1 MSERHWQRPALASTA
16 LALLGA
22 TAVAGCGGSA
32 SSSQASA
39 NQTAGAA
46 TATAQA
52 QSLTAAQLKG
62 ALLTQI
68 SGAKPAAPAEAGDYG
83 ALPDVKTSKQT
94 MHGVKV
100 TPARC
105 AQATVTGFNSAA
117 FTHAPAS
124 VVTFRVGRDGVS
136 EVLVSATPDVAS
148 SALGNKLPAG
158 CEHYTASVGGKTFH
172 YSVKESPIA
181 GLGNEAR
188 ALNVKAAGYS
198 QVNVWS
204 VVYRADGFVGA
215 VTIVGPDASQAS
227 AKKLA
232 SEATRTS
239 ASRCPSLTA
248 AAAGANW

>member
-16 LALLGA
+16 LALLAA
-22 TAVAGCGGSA
+22 TAVAGCGGPA
-32 SSSQASA
+32 STSRASA
-39 NQTAGAA
+39 THAAGVA
-46 TATAQA
+46 TATGQA
-52 QSLTAAQLKG
+52 QSLTAARLKG
-62 ALLTQI
+62 ALLTKV
-68 SGAKPAAPAEAGDYG
+68 GTARPAAPAEAGDYG
-83 ALPDVKTSKQT
+83 ALPDVQTSKQT

-105 AQATVTGFNSAA
+105 AQATMTGFNSAA

-136 EVLVSATPDVAS
+136 EVLVSATPDVAH

-158 CEHYTASVGGKTFH
+158 CEHYTASVGSKTFR
-172 YSVKESPIA
+172 YSVKQSPIA

-232 SEATRTS
+232 SQAYAYARQ
-239 ASRCPSLTA
+239 SLS
-248 AAAGANW
+248 

>member
-39 NQTAGAA
+39 NQTAGAVTA
-46 TATAQA
+46 TATARA
-52 QSLTAAQLKG
+52 QSLTATQLKG
-62 ALLTQI
+62 ALLTQV

-158 CEHYTASVGGKTFH
+158 CEHYTASVGGKIFR

-181 GLGNEAR
+181 GLGHEAR

-215 VTIVGPDASQAS
+215 VTIVGPDATAAS

-232 SEATRTS
+232 SQAY
-239 ASRCPSLTA
+239 AFAHQSLP
-248 AAAGANW
+248 

>member
-32 SSSQASA
+32 STSQASA
-39 NQTAGAA
+39 THTAGVA
-46 TATAQA
+46 TATGQA

-62 ALLTQI
+62 ALLTTLG
-68 SGAKPAAPAEAGDYG
+68 GASPAAPAQAGNYG

-105 AQATVTGFNSAA
+105 SQATVTGFNSAA
-117 FTHAPAS
+117 FTKAPAS

-136 EVLVSATPDVAS
+136 EVLVSATPDVAT
-148 SALGNKLPAG
+148 SAIANKLPAG
-158 CEHYTASVGGKTFH
+158 CEHYTATVGGKTFH
-172 YSVKESPIA
+172 YSVKEAPIG
-181 GLGNEAR
+181 GLANEAR

-232 SEATRTS
+232 SQAY
-239 ASRCPSLTA
+239 AYAHQSLS
-248 AAAGANW
+248 

>member
-1 MSERHWQRPALASTA
+1 MSERHWRRPALASTA

-32 SSSQASA
+32 STSQASA
-39 NQTAGAA
+39 THTAGVA
-46 TATAQA
+46 TATGQA

-62 ALLTQI
+62 ALLTKVG
-68 SGAKPAAPAEAGDYG
+68 GASPAAPAQAGNYG

-105 AQATVTGFNSAA
+105 SQATVTGFNSAA
-117 FTHAPAS
+117 FTKAPAS
-124 VVTFRVGRDGVS
+124 VVTFRLGRDGVS
-136 EVLVSATPDVAS
+136 EVLVSATPDVAT
-148 SALGNKLPAG
+148 SAIANKLPAG
-158 CEHYTASVGGKTFH
+158 CEHYTATVGGKTFH
-172 YSVKESPIA
+172 YSVKEAPIA
-181 GLGNEAR
+181 GLANEAR

-215 VTIVGPDASQAS
+215 VTIVGPDATAAS

-232 SEATRTS
+232 SQAYAFARQ
-239 ASRCPSLTA
+239 SLS
-248 AAAGANW
+248 

>member
-22 TAVAGCGGSA
+22 TAVAGCGGPASTSRASTSRA
-32 SSSQASA
+32 SSTSPASA
-39 NQTAGAA
+39 THAAGVA
-46 TATAQA
+46 TATGHV
-52 QSLTAAQLKG
+52 QSLTATQLKG
-62 ALLTQI
+62 ALLTKV
-68 SGAKPAAPAEAGDYG
+68 GTARPAAPAEAGDYG
-83 ALPDVKTSKQT
+83 ALPDVQTSKQT

-136 EVLVSATPDVAS
+136 EVLVSAKPDVAS

-158 CEHYTASVGGKTFH
+158 CQHYTASVGGKTFH
-172 YSVKESPIA
+172 YTVKQSPVA
-181 GLGNEAR
+181 GLGQEAR

-232 SEATRTS
+232 SQAYAYARQ
-239 ASRCPSLTA
+239 SLS
-248 AAAGANW
+248 

>member
-32 SSSQASA
+32 STSQASA
-39 NQTAGAA
+39 THTAGVA
-46 TATAQA
+46 TATGQA

-62 ALLTQI
+62 ALLTKLG
-68 SGAKPAAPAEAGDYG
+68 GASPAAPAQAGNYG

-105 AQATVTGFNSAA
+105 SQATVTGFNSAA
-117 FTHAPAS
+117 FSKAPAS

-136 EVLVSATPDVAS
+136 EVLVSATPDVAT
-148 SALGNKLPAG
+148 SAIANKLPAG
-158 CEHYTASVGGKTFH
+158 CEHYTATVGGKTFH
-172 YSVKESPIA
+172 YSVKEAPIG
-181 GLGNEAR
+181 GLANEAR

-232 SEATRTS
+232 SQAY
-239 ASRCPSLTA
+239 AYAHQSLS
-248 AAAGANW
+248 

>member
-46 TATAQA
+46 TATATAPA

-62 ALLTQI
+62 ALLTKI
-68 SGAKPAAPAEAGDYG
+68 GGARPAAPAEAGDYG

-136 EVLVSATPDVAS
+136 EVLVSATPDVAQ

-158 CEHYTASVGGKTFH
+158 CEHYTASVGGKTYH
-172 YSVKESPIA
+172 YSVKQSPIA

-215 VTIVGPDASQAS
+215 VTIVGPDATAAS

-232 SEATRTS
+232 SQAY
-239 ASRCPSLTA
+239 AYAHQSLR
-248 AAAGANW
+248 

>member
-46 TATAQA
+46 TATATAQA
-52 QSLTAAQLKG
+52 QSLTA
-62 ALLTQI
+62 
-68 SGAKPAAPAEAGDYG
+68 
-83 ALPDVKTSKQT
+83 
-94 MHGVKV
+94 
-100 TPARC
+100 ARC

-158 CEHYTASVGGKTFH
+158 CEHYTASVG
-172 YSVKESPIA
+172 
-181 GLGNEAR
+181 
-188 ALNVKAAGYS
+188 
-198 QVNVWS
+198 
-204 VVYRADGFVGA
+204 
-215 VTIVGPDASQAS
+215 
-227 AKKLA
+227 
-232 SEATRTS
+232 
-239 ASRCPSLTA
+239 
-248 AAAGANW
+248 

>member
-32 SSSQASA
+32 STSQASA
-39 NQTAGAA
+39 THTAGVA
-46 TATAQA
+46 TATGQA

-62 ALLTQI
+62 ALLTKVG
-68 SGAKPAAPAEAGDYG
+68 GASPAAPAQAGNYG

-105 AQATVTGFNSAA
+105 SQATVTGFNSAA
-117 FTHAPAS
+117 FTKAPAS
-124 VVTFRVGRDGVS
+124 VVTFRLGRDGVS
-136 EVLVSATPDVAS
+136 EVLVSATPDVAT
-148 SALGNKLPAG
+148 SAIANKLPAG
-158 CEHYTASVGGKTFH
+158 CEHYTATVGGKTFH
-172 YSVKESPIA
+172 YSVKEAPIG
-181 GLGNEAR
+181 GLASEAR

-232 SEATRTS
+232 TQAY
-239 ASRCPSLTA
+239 AYAHQSLS
-248 AAAGANW
+248 

>member
-46 TATAQA
+46 TATATAQA
-52 QSLTAAQLKG
+52 PSLTATQLKG

-83 ALPDVKTSKQT
+83 LLPDVKTSKQT

-136 EVLVSATPDVAS
+136 EVLVSATPEVAS

-158 CEHYTASVGGKTFH
+158 CEHYTASVGGKIFH

-215 VTIVGPDASQAS
+215 VTIVGPDATAAS

-232 SEATRTS
+232 SQAY
-239 ASRCPSLTA
+239 AFAHQSLS
-248 AAAGANW
+248 

>member
-1 MSERHWQRPALASTA
+1 MSERHWRRPALASTA

-32 SSSQASA
+32 STSQASA
-39 NQTAGAA
+39 THTAGVA
-46 TATAQA
+46 TATGQA

-62 ALLTQI
+62 ALLTKVG
-68 SGAKPAAPAEAGDYG
+68 GASPAAPAQAGNYG

-105 AQATVTGFNSAA
+105 SQATVTGFNSAA
-117 FTHAPAS
+117 FTKAPAS
-124 VVTFRVGRDGVS
+124 VVTFRLGRDGVS
-136 EVLVSATPDVAS
+136 EVLVSATPDVAT
-148 SALGNKLPAG
+148 SAIANKLPAG
-158 CEHYTASVGGKTFH
+158 CEHYTATVGGKTFH
-172 YSVKESPIA
+172 YSVKEAPIG
-181 GLGNEAR
+181 GLANEAR

-215 VTIVGPDASQAS
+215 VTIVGPDATAAS

-232 SEATRTS
+232 TQAY
-239 ASRCPSLTA
+239 AYAHQSLS
-248 AAAGANW
+248 